1 MIKRCRMWLFA
12 VVVIG
17 MGALTSG
24 LMAAQAAASGAA
36 DSFLSAL
43 LSAPQQQT
51 TLASLLPAWLPAWLP
66 VSLQAPSG
74 RAGIGSAAI
83 AANTAAPIGGA
94 EPGRPAI
101 RTTGETGYQTGDG
114 PRR

>member
-17 MGALTSG
+17 MGELTSG
-24 LMAAQAAASGAA
+24 LMAAQATASGAA

-51 TLASLLPAWLPAWLP
+51 TLARLLPAWLPA
-66 VSLQAPSG
+66 SLQAPSG

-83 AANTAAPIGGA
+83 AANTAAPFGGA

-101 RTTGETGYQTGDG
+101 RTTGQTGYQTGDG